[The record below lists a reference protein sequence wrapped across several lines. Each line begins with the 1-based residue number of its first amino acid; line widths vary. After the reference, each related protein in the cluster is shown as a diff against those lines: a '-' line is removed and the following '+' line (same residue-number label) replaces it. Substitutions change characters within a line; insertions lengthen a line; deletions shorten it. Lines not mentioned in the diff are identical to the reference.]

1 LTYVRLQIILWL
13 RNAKRRLVAKHDA
26 FMEKAKQEKTKLAEA
41 HTAEH
46 AKLCGDLDLETRN
59 YMEYHQ
65 TMHRRL
71 RVVFALPRQRCEG
84 RRDDRLG
91 C

>member
-1 LTYVRLQIILWL
+1 
-13 RNAKRRLVAKHDA
+13 
-26 FMEKAKQEKTKLAEA
+26 MEKAKQEKTKLAEA

-46 AKLCGDLDLETRN
+46 AKLCGDLDLETHN

-71 RVVFALPRQRCEG
+71 RVVFALPRQRCKG